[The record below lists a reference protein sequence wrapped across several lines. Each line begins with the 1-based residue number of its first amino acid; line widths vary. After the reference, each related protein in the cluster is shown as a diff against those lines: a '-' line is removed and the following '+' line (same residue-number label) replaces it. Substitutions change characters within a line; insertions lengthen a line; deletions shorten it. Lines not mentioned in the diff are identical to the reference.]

1 MAHTEHT
8 SPTAEP
14 ATPQR
19 PSSRLAGAGAWLPWV
34 ALGVSALALGASAAV
49 WVKLSQA
56 QQELGRR
63 SVETASSLSEART
76 LAKQAETATQD
87 LQARLGVAEVKLSE
101 VTLQRSQLDELMLSV
116 SRTRDESLVQD
127 LTASLQLAQ
136 QQAQLSGSTQP
147 MIAALQA
154 ADRRLSRSAQPRLNP
169 AHRAV
174 THDLERVQAVSA
186 VDVPAL
192 AARFDEVLRQIDALP
207 LANDEPQRPQPAARP
222 NGAAPVASA
231 PQPAPKAG
239 ASGNAWDRV
248 GSTWRDWTGRAWDA
262 LTARGA
268 ELVRVHRID
277 AADAALLAPEQAYF
291 LRENLK
297 LKLLNARMALL
308 AHQNEVARTDVATV
322 NSQLARYFDAQAKA
336 TVQTREA
343 LEQLQRDL
351 RQSVLP
357 RLDESLAAL
366 AAAGAGR

>member
-1 MAHTEHT
+1 MAHTEST
-8 SPTAEP
+8 SPIAEP

-19 PSSRLAGAGAWLPWV
+19 PPSRISAVSTWLPWV
-34 ALGVSALALGASAAV
+34 ALGVSALALGGSAAL
-49 WVKLSQA
+49 WIKLGQA
-56 QQELGRR
+56 QQELSRR
-63 SVETASSLSEART
+63 SVETASSLGEART
-76 LAKQAETATQD
+76 LAKQAETAAQD

-127 LTASLQLAQ
+127 LAASLQLAQ
-136 QQAQLSGSTQP
+136 QQAQLTGSTQP
-147 MIAALQA
+147 MIAALQV
-154 ADRRLSRSAQPRLNP
+154 ADRRLTRSAQPRLNP

-174 THDLERVQAVSA
+174 AHDLERVQAVAA

-207 LANDEPQRPQPAARP
+207 LANGEPQRTQPAARSP
-222 NGAAPVASA
+222 SAAPVASTA
-231 PQPAPKAG
+231 SSTPKAG
-239 ASGNAWDRV
+239 ETTSAW
-248 GSTWRDWTGRAWDA
+248 GHLGATWRDWAGRAWDA
-262 LTARGA
+262 VTARGA

-277 AADAALLAPEQAYF
+277 ATDAALLAPEQTYF

>member
-1 MAHTEHT
+1 MAHTEST
-8 SPTAEP
+8 SPIAEP

-19 PSSRLAGAGAWLPWV
+19 PPSRISAVSTWLPWV
-34 ALGVSALALGASAAV
+34 ALGVSALALGGSAAL
-49 WVKLSQA
+49 WIKLGQA
-56 QQELGRR
+56 QQELSRR
-63 SVETASSLSEART
+63 SVETASSLGEART
-76 LAKQAETATQD
+76 LAKQAETAAQD

-127 LTASLQLAQ
+127 LAASLQLAQ
-136 QQAQLSGSTQP
+136 QQAQLTGSTQP
-147 MIAALQA
+147 MIAALQV
-154 ADRRLSRSAQPRLNP
+154 ADRRLTRSAQPRLNP

-174 THDLERVQAVSA
+174 AHDLERVQAVAA

-207 LANDEPQRPQPAARP
+207 LANGEPQRTQPAARSP
-222 NGAAPVASA
+222 SAAPVAST
-231 PQPAPKAG
+231 PKAG
-239 ASGNAWDRV
+239 ETASAW
-248 GSTWRDWTGRAWDA
+248 GHLGATWRDWAGRAWDA
-262 LTARGA
+262 VTARGA

-277 AADAALLAPEQAYF
+277 ATDAALLAPEQTYF

-308 AHQNEVARTDVATV
+308 AHQNEVARTDVAAV
-322 NSQLARYFDAQAKA
+322 DGQLARYFDTQAKA

-366 AAAGAGR
+366 AAAGVGR